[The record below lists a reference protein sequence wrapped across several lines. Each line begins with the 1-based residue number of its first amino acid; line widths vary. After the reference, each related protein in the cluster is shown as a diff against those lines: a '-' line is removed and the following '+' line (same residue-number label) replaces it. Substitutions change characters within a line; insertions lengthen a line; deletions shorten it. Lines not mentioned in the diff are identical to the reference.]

1 MNEAALLALFQD
13 HRAGLAGAVR
23 SVLGNAADHAEVLQE
38 AFTRA
43 LVAARAGRIRADPV
57 GFVFVVAM
65 NCARDVRRRAD
76 RRSRDRSDED
86 PMELPSPD
94 APPDARMQRDELVAR
109 ARLAIARLDDP
120 EKEVFVLRV
129 SGGLSFEAVA
139 DSLSIP
145 LGTAKTRMRAA
156 LSRLRRE
163 LGAAPFGPDLGDA
176 S

>member
-1 MNEAALLALFQD
+1 
-13 HRAGLAGAVR
+13 
-23 SVLGNAADHAEVLQE
+23 
-38 AFTRA
+38 
-43 LVAARAGRIRADPV
+43 
-57 GFVFVVAM
+57 
-65 NCARDVRRRAD
+65 
-76 RRSRDRSDED
+76 
-86 PMELPSPD
+86 MELPSPD